1 MAIRTTLATR
11 FWLKTVVMAVV
22 CLVLGVWGV
31 WDYVVAIPRA
41 EMQAGRAHLLSKTI
55 QPALITEMGSVERDD
70 ATVVLNVTIEDDGGQ
85 DPQWVAS
92 LEVFKS
98 AMNGGGKELQDDA
111 QLLLESEFALYG
123 NVTPPSKFDRPMQ
136 WLFILCLP
144 FGFYYLWKYAQMK
157 KRASAYCLDDDGTLS
172 TPEGTWQSSDMTDID
187 MSRWIAKTGNAR
199 STWTAKVIID
209 DTQPVLLDD
218 YVYNDMHLI
227 IGAIA
232 HRFYPDQWTPL
243 ARRVK
248 STDGVDVEEH
258 SPEVEEE

>member
-1 MAIRTTLATR
+1 MAI
-11 FWLKTVVMAVV
+11 V

-41 EMQAGRAHLLSKTI
+41 EMQAGRARLLSETI

-70 ATVVLNVTIEDDGGQ
+70 ATVILNVIIIENDDGQ

-92 LEVFKS
+92 LEVFRS
-98 AMNGGGKELQDDA
+98 ALNGGGKELRNEA

-144 FGFYYLWKYAQMK
+144 FGLYYLRKYAQMK
-157 KRASAYCLDDDGTLS
+157 KRASIYCLDDEGTLS
-172 TPEGTWQSSDMTDID
+172 TPEGTWQSGEMADID
-187 MSRWIAKTGNAR
+187 MSRWIAKSGNAR
-199 STWTAKVIID
+199 STWTAKVIVD
-209 DTQPVLLDD
+209 DRQNPKLAIGCKQAVLLDD
-218 YVYNDMHLI
+218 YIYNDMHLI

-243 ARRVK
+243 ARRIK
-248 STDGVDVEEH
+248 PTDDVDVEEYV
-258 SPEVEEE
+258 PEAEEE